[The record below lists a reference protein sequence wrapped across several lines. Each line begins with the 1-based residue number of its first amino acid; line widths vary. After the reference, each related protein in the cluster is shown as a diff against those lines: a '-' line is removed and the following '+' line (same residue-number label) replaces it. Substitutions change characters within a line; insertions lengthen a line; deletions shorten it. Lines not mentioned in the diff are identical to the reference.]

1 MKRLHLLLAA
11 LLLSAAAFAQNG
23 RQIYNRYS
31 GTDGI
36 EAVYISPAM
45 FRLIGKIP
53 DIELQDGGV
62 NFSSLIRSMSGFYLL
77 STSDAKTGV
86 QLAADVRKY
95 IDSGRYELLMEAKD
109 SGQTVQLFTVGD
121 EQTVTSFVLFSQ
133 DAGEVSFI
141 CLEGRMDRREMEKLL
156 ASAAAS

>member
-77 STSDAKTGV
+77 STSDAKTGGR
-86 QLAADVRKY
+86 LAADVRKY

>member
-77 STSDAKTGV
+77 NTSDAKTGR

-95 IDSGRYELLMEAKD
+95 VESGRYELLMEAKD
-109 SGQTVQLFTVGD
+109 SGQTLQLFTMGD

-141 CLEGRMDRREMEKLL
+141 CLEGQMDRREMEKLL
-156 ASAAAS
+156 ASAAVS

>member
-1 MKRLHLLLAA
+1 MKRLYLLLAA

-77 STSDAKTGV
+77 NTSDAKTGR

-95 IDSGRYELLMEAKD
+95 VESGRYELLMEAKD
-109 SGQTVQLFTVGD
+109 SGQTVQLFTMGD

-141 CLEGRMDRREMEKLL
+141 CLEGQMDRREMEKLL
-156 ASAAAS
+156 ASAAS

>member
-77 STSDAKTGV
+77 STSDAKTGG

-133 DAGEVSFI
+133 DASEVSFI